1 LFHNKIMHRET
12 SLLSLII
19 LTTGLLAPLHA
30 DTVTL
35 ANGKVLTGSITEM
48 NATSVSIDSD
58 GVQMTVKRDQIKS
71 IQMGDSAAPTPSAAP
86 TTAPTAPTPAAS
98 SLTVP
103 AGTPLIVSLQST
115 LNSGSAK
122 SGQPFSG
129 VLVSDVRSGNQVVM
143 PAGSPVTGRVT
154 SASRATRGVRKEPG
168 VLNLEI
174 TNVTLAG
181 KSIPVSTSTQT
192 QAADRKSGS
201 LAKGAAKGAAGGA
214 IVGAL
219 RDGGDAGDG
228 AAGGAAAGAALGF
241 VKPGEDVVI
250 SAGSVLSFT
259 LRTAAG
265 P

>member
-1 LFHNKIMHRET
+1 MTYKSAF
-12 SLLSLII
+12 LSLVV
-19 LTTGLLAPLHA
+19 LAIGVQTPLHA
-30 DTVTL
+30 DSVTL
-35 ANGKVLTGSITEM
+35 ANGKVLTGTITEM

-71 IQMGDSAAPTPSAAP
+71 IQMGDSATPATAPA
-86 TTAPTAPTPAAS
+86 TAPTAPPAAAS
-98 SLTVP
+98 PLTVP

-174 TNVTLAG
+174 TNVTIAG
-181 KSIPVSTSTQT
+181 KSVPVSTSTQQQT
-192 QAADRKSGS
+192 ADRKSGS
-201 LAKGAAKGAAGGA
+201 LARGAAKGAAAGA
-214 IVGAL
+214 IVGSL

-241 VKPGEDVVI
+241 VKPGEDVTI

-259 LRTAAG
+259 LRTAAS

>member
-1 LFHNKIMHRET
+1 MTHKTAF
-12 SLLSLII
+12 LSLVV
-19 LTTGLLAPLHA
+19 LGTGLLIPLHA
-30 DTVTL
+30 DSVTL
-35 ANGKVLTGSITEM
+35 ANGKVLTGTITEM

-71 IQMGDSAAPTPSAAP
+71 IQMGDSAPPAPAPSTAP
-86 TTAPTAPTPAAS
+86 ATAPTAPTPAAS
-98 SLTVP
+98 PLTVP

-154 SASRATRGVRKEPG
+154 SASRASRGVRKEPG

-174 TNVTLAG
+174 TNVTIAG
-181 KSIPVSTSTQT
+181 KSVPVSTSTQQ

-201 LAKGAAKGAAGGA
+201 LARGAAKGAAAGA
-214 IVGAL
+214 IVGSL

-259 LRTAAG
+259 LRTAAS